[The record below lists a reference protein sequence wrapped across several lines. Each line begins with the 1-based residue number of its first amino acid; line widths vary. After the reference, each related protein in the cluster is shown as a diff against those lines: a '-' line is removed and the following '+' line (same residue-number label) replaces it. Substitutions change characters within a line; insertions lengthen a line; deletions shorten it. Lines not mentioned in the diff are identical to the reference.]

1 MFIIKAKYIVTI
13 FFLFGMLLVL
23 PNSLAQQP
31 DDIKTI
37 EQMNA
42 RLDFLYGSHDVY
54 HHFFDQLKRD
64 IAQGNK
70 SAVAAVVKYPL
81 KINIKEKRIII
92 KNQQQFIKN
101 YNVIIT
107 EKIKII
113 VAEERFVGM
122 FANWSGMMF
131 GNGQIWF
138 SGICLDKT
146 CKDSKKLVVRIIAIN
161 I

>member
-1 MFIIKAKYIVTI
+1 MNVKIIMVGLSISVSPVLSMGQAIAQPMTI
-13 FFLFGMLLVL
+13 
-23 PNSLAQQP
+23 Q
-31 DDIKTI
+31 D
-37 EQMNA
+37 MNA
-42 RLDFLYGSHDVY
+42 RLDFLYGSHDAY

-92 KNQQQFIKN
+92 KNQQQFIRN

-107 EKIKII
+107 EKIKKI

-122 FANWSGMMF
+122 FANGSGMMF

-161 I
+161 A